1 MTSRAIKLFE
11 LLFQFIIIIIELIMF
26 MVYICVLKQ
35 VNSYLVFYIF
45 LVFLFMSSKSLVEQV
60 LNRLKLK

>member
-35 VNSYLVFYIF
+35 ANSYLVFYIF